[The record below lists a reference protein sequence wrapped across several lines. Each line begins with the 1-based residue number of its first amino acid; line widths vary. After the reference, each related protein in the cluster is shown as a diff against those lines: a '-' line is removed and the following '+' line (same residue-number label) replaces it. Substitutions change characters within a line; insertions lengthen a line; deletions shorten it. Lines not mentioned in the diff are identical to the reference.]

1 MDFFAISGGVWEER
15 DPGVRVWRQRRR
27 LEGEEGRGDNIVA
40 VGTFFIGAMW
50 LEVAGSH
57 MAESTRILIFTK

>member
-1 MDFFAISGGVWEER
+1 M
-15 DPGVRVWRQRRR
+15 WRQRRG
-27 LEGEEGRGDNIVA
+27 LEREEGKGDNIVA
-40 VGTFFIGAMW
+40 VGTFFIGAVW